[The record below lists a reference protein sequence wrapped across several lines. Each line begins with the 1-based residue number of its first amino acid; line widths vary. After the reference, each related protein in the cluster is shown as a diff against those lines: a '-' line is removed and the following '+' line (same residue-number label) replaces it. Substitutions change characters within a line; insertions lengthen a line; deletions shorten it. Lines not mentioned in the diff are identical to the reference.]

1 MSNKDENISREEEKE
16 ESVNREHQ
24 DENENKEEENKE
36 NEENKEE
43 EENKENEEN
52 KEEEKEE
59 EPEEEPFS
67 YLDNANNQILYVK
80 EKLDDENNPFNDNK
94 GKFKYSICVLLDNNE
109 SSSSY
114 SLKKTLISIGNN
126 LNGLKENLNIEAQ
139 EIVIFIFISE
149 IKNYNN
155 KLFTLNQ
162 EDEIEDK
169 INEYIIQERTITN
182 INEKIQDLANIKIF
196 TIKSN
201 KTFIKILLRN
211 YKSNQS

>member
-67 YLDNANNQILYVK
+67 YLDNSNNQILYVK

-114 SLKKTLISIGNN
+114 SLKKTLDSIGNN
-126 LNGLKENLNIEAQ
+126 LKGLKDNLNIEAQ

-169 INEYIIQERTITN
+169 INEYIIQERAITN

-201 KTFIKILLRN
+201 KTFIKNKIFIILL
-211 YKSNQS
+211 

>member
-1 MSNKDENISREEEKE
+1 MSDKDDNISRKEEKE
-16 ESVNREHQ
+16 ESVYRKNQ
-24 DENENKEEENKE
+24 DKNENK
-36 NEENKEE
+36 E

-94 GKFKYSICVLLDNNE
+94 GKFKYTICVLLDNNE
-109 SSSSY
+109 SSSVY
-114 SLKKTLISIGNN
+114 SLKKTLISIWNY
-126 LNGLKENLNIEAQ
+126 LKGLKDNLKIEPQ

-155 KLFTLNQ
+155 
-162 EDEIEDK
+162 
-169 INEYIIQERTITN
+169 
-182 INEKIQDLANIKIF
+182 
-196 TIKSN
+196 
-201 KTFIKILLRN
+201 
-211 YKSNQS
+211 

>member
-1 MSNKDENISREEEKE
+1 MSDKDDNISREEEKE

-67 YLDNANNQILYVK
+67 YLDNANNQIIYVK
-80 EKLDDENNPFNDNK
+80 EKLDDENKPFNDNK

-149 IKNYNN
+149 IKNYKN

-162 EDEIEDK
+162 EDDIEDK

-182 INEKIQDLANIKIF
+182 KNEKIQDLANIKIF
-196 TIKSN
+196 TINQIKVE
-201 KTFIKILLRN
+201 IKIMF
-211 YKSNQS
+211 

>member
-67 YLDNANNQILYVK
+67 YLDNSNNQILYVK

-114 SLKKTLISIGNN
+114 SLKKTLDSIGNN
-126 LNGLKENLNIEAQ
+126 LKGLKDNLNIEAQ

-169 INEYIIQERTITN
+169 INEYIIQERAITN

-196 TIKSN
+196 TINQIKVE
-201 KTFIKILLRN
+201 IKIMF
-211 YKSNQS
+211 

>member
-1 MSNKDENISREEEKE
+1 MSDKDKNISQEEEKE

-59 EPEEEPFS
+59 VPEEEPFS

-139 EIVIFIFISE
+139 EIVIFIFIGE

-201 KTFIKILLRN
+201 KTFIKILIRN

>member
-1 MSNKDENISREEEKE
+1 MSDKGENISREEEKE

-24 DENENKEEENKE
+24 DENENKEEEKKE

-59 EPEEEPFS
+59 VPEEEPFS
-67 YLDNANNQILYVK
+67 YLDNANNQIIYVK

-126 LNGLKENLNIEAQ
+126 LNGLKENLSIEAQ

-182 INEKIQDLANIKIF
+182 KNEKI
-196 TIKSN
+196 
-201 KTFIKILLRN
+201 
-211 YKSNQS
+211 

>member
-16 ESVNREHQ
+16 ESANREHQ

-114 SLKKTLISIGNN
+114 SL
-126 LNGLKENLNIEAQ
+126 
-139 EIVIFIFISE
+139 
-149 IKNYNN
+149 
-155 KLFTLNQ
+155 
-162 EDEIEDK
+162 
-169 INEYIIQERTITN
+169 
-182 INEKIQDLANIKIF
+182 
-196 TIKSN
+196 
-201 KTFIKILLRN
+201 
-211 YKSNQS
+211 

>member
-1 MSNKDENISREEEKE
+1 MSDKDDNISREEEKE

-24 DENENKEEENKE
+24 DKNENK
-36 NEENKEE
+36 E

-80 EKLDDENNPFNDNK
+80 EKLDDENNIIKVNLNILYVFYQIIMN
-94 GKFKYSICVLLDNNE
+94 LLVVIH
-109 SSSSY
+109 Y
-114 SLKKTLISIGNN
+114 KKTLDSIGNN
-126 LNGLKENLNIEAQ
+126 LKGLKDNLNIGVQ

-169 INEYIIQERTITN
+169 INENIIKEREITN
-182 INEKIQDLANIKIF
+182 INE
-196 TIKSN
+196 
-201 KTFIKILLRN
+201 
-211 YKSNQS
+211 